1 VGDEAGPVPSPQSL
15 VLNSSG
21 GHDGGITTTY
31 FEVGRGWAAQ
41 VAERNAELFALQ
53 SLRRR
58 GARTPEFY
66 FSRHI
71 DNSRLVK
78 AAGPGAS
85 ARQMRMFS
93 VAVALLFSLVMI
105 YGLQHFYAIEGGYRV
120 ESEKQMRDQLRE
132 ENRQLRLSEAQLSQP
147 GRIDQMA
154 RQMGFTEPQPGQVIH
169 ANVRPDGATPTMAQA
184 TPPGQ

>member
-1 VGDEAGPVPSPQSL
+1 MAAC
-15 VLNSSG
+15 
-21 GHDGGITTTY
+21 TTTY

-41 VAERNAELFALQ
+41 VAERNAELFAQ
-53 SLRRR
+53 QALRRR
-58 GARTPEFY
+58 GARTPEFH
-66 FSRHI
+66 FPKHI

-78 AAGPGAS
+78 AADPVR
-85 ARQMRMFS
+85 AREMRMFS
-93 VAVALLFSLVMI
+93 VAVALLLSLVMI

-132 ENRQLRLSEAQLSQP
+132 ENRQLRLAEAQLSQP
-147 GRIDQMA
+147 SRIDQMA

-169 ANVRPDGATPTMAQA
+169 ANARPDGATPTMAQA